1 MNNPVY
7 ALAVIG
13 TDLYAGGSFTT
24 AGGVSTN
31 YIARW
36 DGTSWSA
43 LGSGMN
49 SEVSALAVT
58 GTDLYAGGEF
68 TIAGSIAANRIAKW
82 NGTIW
87 SALGTGIGSDYVQ
100 VLVVIGTDLYAGGY
114 FTTAGG
120 DSANNI
126 AMWNGTSWTTL
137 GSGMNNNVYAFAVMG
152 ADLSVGGGFTSAGGK
167 PSAYVGQWHIPGVV
181 GVTETKPTIPAGYA
195 LSQNYPNPFNPATTI
210 RYYIPERSLVILK
223 IFDMSGQ
230 QVAALVDKEQ
240 PAGSYTIKW
249 QAGGFPSGVY
259 FYRLQTNNFIE
270 TKKLILLK

>member
-1 MNNPVY
+1 MNNEVY
-7 ALAVIG
+7 SLAVIG
-13 TDLYAGGSFTT
+13 TDLYAGGDFTN
-24 AGGVSTN
+24 AGGVSAN
-31 YIARW
+31 RIASW
-36 DGTSWSA
+36 NGTSWFA

-49 SEVSALAVT
+49 
-58 GTDLYAGGEF
+58 
-68 TIAGSIAANRIAKW
+68 
-82 NGTIW
+82 
-87 SALGTGIGSDYVQ
+87 DYVE
-100 VLVVIGTDLYAGGY
+100 VVAVIGTDLYAGGA

-120 DSANNI
+120 DSANYI
-126 AMWNGTSWTTL
+126 ARWNGTSWTGL
-137 GSGMNNNVYAFAVMG
+137 GSGMNSNVYAFAVNG
-152 ADLSVGGGFTSAGGK
+152 ADLSIGGIFTSAGGK
-167 PSAYVGQWHIPGVV
+167 PSLYIGQWHIPGVV
-181 GVTETKPTIPAGYA
+181 GVIETTPTIPAGYA